1 MFVRSPELLVL
12 DDLSSALDV
21 ETERQLWERVF
32 ELEGVTCLVATW
44 SPWKGLPLGRALYV
58 PLVQS
63 FNHYDAD
70 WYTGIARLRYSGPK
84 STAFLPLHPMLMKA
98 VASVLNISAAPGGRG
113 VGRRRPCR

>member
-1 MFVRSPELLVL
+1 MSHYTHACSSLRHRQTLLSAAAAFAANKVL
-12 DDLSSALDV
+12 V
-21 ETERQLWERVF
+21 V
-32 ELEGVTCLVATW
+32 VTCLVATW

-84 STAFLPLHPMLMKA
+84 STAFLPLYPMLMKA